1 MKEYTKIY
9 DIKEFRKRI
18 EKDIETIKKIDSNY
32 YITIDDAN
40 EEENENYIYLHI
52 NYISVLGIEHT
63 QLKYNTIDVISDYI
77 KGIKDALLIQEDKN
91 I

>member
-9 DIKEFRKRI
+9 DIQEFKKRI
-18 EKDIETIKKIDSNY
+18 EKDIEIIKKIDSNY

-77 KGIKDALLIQEDKN
+77 KGIKDTLLIQEDKN

>member
-63 QLKYNTIDVISDYI
+63 QLKYITIDVISDYI